1 MANILFFDT
10 ETTGVPRN
18 YNAPV
23 TDTNNWP
30 HLVQLGWIVTD
41 EYGNIQKR
49 CSRIIR
55 PEGFIIPAEASA
67 IHGISTDRALREG
80 YDLSSVLRD
89 FYADL
94 SSAGR
99 VIGHN
104 VDFDIHIVG
113 SELYRKGM
121 SYQTLTNKPST
132 CTMKQSTNY
141 CAIPGNY
148 GYKWPRLEELYRKL
162 FGRSF
167 AGAHDAMSD
176 IQATKEC
183 FFELKRKGIL

>member
-1 MANILFFDT
+1 MNYLFFDT

-30 HLVQLGWIVTD
+30 RLVQLGWIVTD
-41 EYGNIQKR
+41 EFGHIQKR
-49 CSRIIR
+49 CYRIIR
-55 PEGFIIPAEASA
+55 PDGFIIPAEASA
-67 IHGISTDRALREG
+67 VHGISTERALREG

-94 SSAGR
+94 STAGR

-121 SYQTLTNKPST
+121 SYQTLTNKSLT

-148 GYKWPRLEELYRKL
+148 GYKWPRLEELHRKL
-162 FGRSF
+162 LGRSF

-176 IQATKEC
+176 IQATMEC